1 MLELLNVCQSP
12 ARLRIVVCVRAKRIL
27 DIRLWVCNLFSHNK
41 LINTHSHAHMHK
53 VNPFLWVNN
62 GRPEISSQKTRH
74 QPPNNTYTLTLWP
87 ATQSSELSVCIS
99 LSFSLSLCLSP
110 ATPLCLSWIQFGLL
124 GRRLKRRQSYQH
136 LCKQWKGVIE
146 AGWRGTGVPRPFRSL
161 NCMCDCQDKPPPC
174 NPPFSTSLSLSSPLW
189 CMFRITVYDSR
200 AERVWALVCLKVDR
214 WVIVLLGRRKHRKR

>member
-1 MLELLNVCQSP
+1 
-12 ARLRIVVCVRAKRIL
+12 
-27 DIRLWVCNLFSHNK
+27 
-41 LINTHSHAHMHK
+41 MHK
-53 VNPFLWVNN
+53 VTPFLWVNN

-74 QPPNNTYTLTLWP
+74 QPPNNTYTLTLRP
-87 ATQSSELSVCIS
+87 AKQSSELSVCIS
-99 LSFSLSLCLSP
+99 LSLSLSLSVSVSLP
-110 ATPLCLSWIQFGLL
+110 PLPFVSVEFNLGFL
-124 GRRLKRRQSYQH
+124 GRRLKHRQSYQH

-200 AERVWALVCLKVDR
+200 AEQVWALVCLKVDR
-214 WVIVLLGRRKHRKR
+214 WVIVLLGRKKAQKAIGWPWR

>member
-1 MLELLNVCQSP
+1 M
-12 ARLRIVVCVRAKRIL
+12 CVRALWNYGLLSVYEAKRIL
-27 DIRLWVCNLFSHNK
+27 DIRLWVCNLFSHNR

-53 VNPFLWVNN
+53 VTPFLLVNN
-62 GRPEISSQKTRH
+62 GRPEISIQKTRH
-74 QPPNNTYTLTLWP
+74 QPPNNTYALTLWP
-87 ATQSSELSVCIS
+87 ATQSSELSVS
-99 LSFSLSLCLSP
+99 LSPSLSLSP
-110 ATPLCLSWIQFGLL
+110 LPFVSVEFNLGFL

-174 NPPFSTSLSLSSPLW
+174 NPPFSLYLSLSPPLW

-214 WVIVLLGRRKHRKR
+214 WVIVLLGRKKAQKAIGWPWR